1 MFCRNCGKELPDSA
15 KFCSGCGTPVA
26 PAASQPAP
34 ASVEEIR
41 EPVAENMAAGE
52 IPAPPVEE
60 TPAENTSETSVIE
73 APTVFF
79 QPTAPAAVDTPVTTD
94 TPVAADTP
102 ITTDTPAA
110 EDIPA
115 PVQKRR
121 GKIGITVIGLGV
133 VAAIVL
139 AVLWPFSGVV
149 GGNKRTPAFAYLN
162 DDSELMYLANL
173 KKKTEAIEVSDE
185 VDAGKGAMG
194 IVAIDNVKFSSD
206 GKTIYFLNEQ
216 DSLYKIS
223 VSDLKKDERPERIAR
238 EVILFSVLD
247 SGYVLY
253 QKKGTSIDMVG
264 YFELNCYDGKNSFR
278 ISKGFSKRYND
289 YQLSPDQK
297 TVYYA
302 EPNKNDKTLT
312 LYKRALKD
320 GAEAEELL
328 EGATDIYTDF
338 DADILVYG
346 EDKRDS
352 EMSSVDTDQN
362 TLTVYSCKPGG
373 EPTELVS
380 GICSIYSVDVDGG
393 NVSFYYDRDERQ
405 EYKLYDLVS
414 DAQQS
419 ADAAITAQD
428 LVWPDWYS
436 TYYPD
441 EVYEQNG
448 AAYYRTSLGASFPI
462 DTSALQASTGLTVA
476 ELVDYYGIFDL
487 AYADAQERYNA
498 DVEEYNNKYE
508 EWNAANNR
516 NQMRESLKNESYTQ
530 HTRDIYHYTGSADA
544 APIITSIDEN
554 QFAASD
560 EDGIFIY
567 KKTAGIAGGKVC
579 DLADLNYY
587 GEIYD
592 HLDSG
597 SGGGEWYQNVGGVE
611 SVLDLDEESSVNDVI
626 VLNGTETVLCLS
638 EDGDAWLDAY
648 TVGDTALTFSNTVID
663 DDFVLPYDNL
673 AYAKGTENNNEVL
686 YFFTNVEKED
696 YGTLGDFN
704 RYSGGKTEV
713 VAEEVY
719 AVCVLDDSGTMY
731 AITDRDRKGA
741 ELSLMKEDKLVTVSD
756 EIDSNVLIFLDSK
769 QVLYIANNDLYLWN
783 GKEERRIARDV
794 EYAWANAQER
804 HTDYGPF

>member
-52 IPAPPVEE
+52 IPEPPVEE
-60 TPAENTSETSVIE
+60 TPAENTPETSVME

-79 QPTAPAAVDTPVTTD
+79 QPTAPAAVDTPVT
-94 TPVAADTP
+94 A
-102 ITTDTPAA
+102 DTPAA

-121 GKIGITVIGLGV
+121 GKIGITVIGLGAIAAV
-133 VAAIVL
+133 VVVVVL
-139 AVLWPFSGVV
+139 FKLFSGMA
-149 GGNKRTPAFAYLN
+149 GGSTRTPAFAYLT
-162 DDSELMYLANL
+162 DDNELMYLANL
-173 KKKTEAIEVSDE
+173 KEKTEAIKVRAKGG
-185 VDAGKGAMG
+185 VDDSVRVEFTA
-194 IVAIDNVKFSSD
+194 D
-206 GKTIYFLNEQ
+206 GKTMYFRDDSQ
-216 DSLYKIS
+216 DLYRIT
-223 VSDLKKDERPERIAR
+223 VSDVKKEERPKDIA
-238 EVILFSVLD
+238 EDVTSFIVLKT
-247 SGYVLY
+247 GNVLY
-253 QKKGTSIDMVG
+253 TKDGSRG
-264 YFELNCYDGKNSFR
+264 SELYCFTGKDDFR
-278 ISKGFSKRYND
+278 VTKNHNT
-289 YQLSPDQK
+289 YQLSEDHK
-297 TVYYA
+297 TVYYT
-302 EPNKNDKTLT
+302 EKDDTLT
-312 LYKRALKD
+312 LYKAALKD
-320 GAEAEELL
+320 GADPEELL
-328 EGATDIYTDF
+328 SGATDIYTDF

-346 EDKRDS
+346 EVDRDGDV
-352 EMSSVDTDQN
+352 SSSDADQN

-380 GICSIYSVDVDGG
+380 GICSIHSVDVDGG

-428 LVWPDWYS
+428 LVWPDWYG

-544 APIITSIDEN
+544 APILTSIDEN
-554 QFAASD
+554 QFAASY

-567 KKTAGIAGGKVC
+567 KKTAGIAGGKAC

-592 HLDSG
+592 RLNSG

-611 SVLDLDEESSVNDVI
+611 SVLDLDEESSVNGVI
-626 VLNGTETVLCLS
+626 VLNGTEAVLHLS

-648 TVGDTALTFSNTVID
+648 TVGDTALTFSNTVVD
-663 DDFVLPYDNL
+663 DEFAGPRKAQDT
-673 AYAKGTENNNEVL
+673 KGSDVL

-704 RYSGGKTEV
+704 RYSGGKTAV

-731 AITDRDRKGA
+731 AITDRDSKGA

-783 GKEERRIARDV
+783 GKEERRVAKDV
-794 EYAWANAQER
+794 MRVWANDEMSYTTCDA
-804 HTDYGPF
+804 Y